1 MAAVDPSANP
11 FAPRTSRGGERVVIG
26 LLFLCGAVSVVTTFA
41 IVAVLATETIPFFR
55 EIPLRDFFLDTVW
68 QPFGGRESVRL
79 GIWPLINGTM
89 LVTVI
94 GLSVAVPLGLGAA
107 TFLSEYATPRTR
119 SILKPTLEL
128 LAGIPT
134 VVLGFFALTAVTPFL
149 RSVFGADQI
158 DFFNSFSGG
167 LVVGLMLIP
176 TVASVS
182 EDAMAA
188 VPNSLREAAFGL
200 GATRSKV
207 AMSIVFPAALSGI
220 VAAVI
225 LAMSRAVGETMI
237 VALAVGSR
245 PDITLDVFSANQ
257 TMTGYI
263 AQAVGG
269 EASRGSFQYEVLFA
283 VGSML
288 FVMTLALNLMAS
300 SIVRRFRQE
309 Y

>member
-1 MAAVDPSANP
+1 
-11 FAPRTSRGGERVVIG
+11 
-26 LLFLCGAVSVVTTFA
+26 
-41 IVAVLATETIPFFR
+41 
-55 EIPLRDFFLDTVW
+55 
-68 QPFGGRESVRL
+68 
-79 GIWPLINGTM
+79 
-89 LVTVI
+89 
-94 GLSVAVPLGLGAA
+94 
-107 TFLSEYATPRTR
+107 
-119 SILKPTLEL
+119 
-128 LAGIPT
+128 
-134 VVLGFFALTAVTPFL
+134 
-149 RSVFGADQI
+149 
-158 DFFNSFSGG
+158 
-167 LVVGLMLIP
+167 
-176 TVASVS
+176 
-182 EDAMAA
+182 